1 MPIVVFLALLPTVAF
16 YFYVLVQFWKEA
28 NRRRH
33 HDTCAMIV
41 PLHPART
48 PEISS
53 DKAAWPGF
61 PSVSGRERTARPER
75 ARVLEMCLNNRR
87 AARASEPGCSS
98 AKQVAKG

>member
-1 MPIVVFLALLPTVAF
+1 MPIVVFLVLLPTVAF

-41 PLHPART
+41 PLHPVRT
-48 PEISS
+48 SEIGS
-53 DKAAWPGF
+53 DNVVSPGF
-61 PSVSGRERTARPER
+61 PSVSGRERTGRPGR

-87 AARASEPGCSS
+87 AAGASVPDCSA
-98 AKQVAKG
+98 AKQAAKG

>member
-41 PLHPART
+41 PLHPVRT
-48 PEISS
+48 SEIGS
-53 DKAAWPGF
+53 DKATWPGF

-87 AARASEPGCSS
+87 AARVSEPACSA
-98 AKQVAKG
+98 AKQAAKG